1 MTENLLSYKIIR
13 KMDKETYNRIC
24 NKLEMA
30 DLPLTSTLIRH
41 VYKEH
46 LKAKEFNKTPLE
58 K

>member
-1 MTENLLSYKIIR
+1 
-13 KMDKETYNRIC
+13 MDKETYNRIC